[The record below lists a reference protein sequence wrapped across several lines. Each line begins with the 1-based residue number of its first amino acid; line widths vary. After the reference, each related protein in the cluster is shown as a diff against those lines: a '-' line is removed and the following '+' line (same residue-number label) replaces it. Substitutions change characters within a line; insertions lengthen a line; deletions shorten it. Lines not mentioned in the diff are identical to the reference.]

1 MLDEAGAELPLLPA
15 DSDLPAQRDRS
26 VTDQGAANLPSA
38 SEKPVVLVIDDDQS
52 MREALGRLLRS
63 VGLRAEMY
71 GSAQSFLQ
79 AELPTGPTCLV
90 LDIRMPGQSGLDL
103 QAELVR
109 EDIRIPIIFITGHAD
124 VPMSVKALKA
134 GAVDFLTKPFRD
146 QDLLDAV
153 GAALDR
159 ASRERD
165 EERRLSDVRACFEA
179 LTPREKQ
186 IIARVVDGAMN
197 KQIAH
202 ELGVTEITVKIHR
215 GNMMRKMGAR
225 SLPDL
230 VRMAALLAPR
240 A

>member
-1 MLDEAGAELPLLPA
+1 MLDEAGAELPLYPSR
-15 DSDLPAQRDRS
+15 DDLPAQRDRS
-26 VTDQGAANLPSA
+26 VTDHGAVHSASA
-38 SEKPVVLVIDDDQS
+38 SERPVVLVVDDDQS
-52 MREALGRLLRS
+52 LREAIGRLLRS
-63 VGLRAEMY
+63 VGLRVETY

-79 AELPTGPTCLV
+79 AELPTAPTCLV

-153 GAALDR
+153 GSALDR

-186 IIARVVDGAMN
+186 IMGRVADGAMN

-230 VRMAALLAPR
+230 VRMAALLTPR
-240 A
+240 

>member
-1 MLDEAGAELPLLPA
+1 M
-15 DSDLPAQRDRS
+15 
-26 VTDQGAANLPSA
+26 TDHGAANLPSA
-38 SEKPVVLVIDDDQS
+38 SEQPVVLVVDDDNS
-52 MREALGRLLRS
+52 LREALGRLMRS
-63 VGLRAEMY
+63 VGLRVEMY
-71 GSAQSFLQ
+71 DSAQSFLQ
-79 AELPTGPTCLV
+79 AELPTAPTCLV

-153 GAALDR
+153 RAALDHACR
-159 ASRERD
+159 QRD

-186 IIARVVDGAMN
+186 IMMQVVEGLMN

-202 ELGVTEITVKIHR
+202 ALGVTEITVKIHR

-225 SLPDL
+225 TLPDL
-230 VRMAALLAPR
+230 VRMAGLLEAHR
-240 A
+240 

>member
-1 MLDEAGAELPLLPA
+1 
-15 DSDLPAQRDRS
+15 
-26 VTDQGAANLPSA
+26 VTDHGAAHSA
-38 SEKPVVLVIDDDQS
+38 SEQPVVLVVDDDQS
-52 MREALGRLLRS
+52 LREAIGRLLRS
-63 VGLRAEMY
+63 VGLRVETH

-79 AELPTGPTCLV
+79 AELPAGPTCLV

-153 GAALDR
+153 GTALDR
-159 ASRERD
+159 ATRQRD

-186 IIARVVDGAMN
+186 IMGRVVDGAMN

-230 VRMAALLAPR
+230 VRMAGLLAPR
-240 A
+240 G